1 VRKYIL
7 ASILAVVLC
16 FVPWRLGALLAET
29 FVVHPGLTRVV
40 QTNSRYWDVAILQE
54 RIEELGYPVKYTKGL
69 TVQINMFQMM
79 PVYGVTR
86 KDDGKVSIEVEADLS
101 WDARYA
107 ILAHEG
113 GHIFQSEIYSGP
125 EGEAFAEAVAM
136 LVSHDGIRE
145 HARYL
150 SNKKWALFTIVA
162 LDSARIY
169 RAAAVLQE

>member
-1 VRKYIL
+1 MRKYIL
-7 ASILAVVLC
+7 ASILALVLC
-16 FVPWRLGALLAET
+16 FVPWRLYALLGET
-29 FVVHPGLTRVV
+29 FFVHPGLTRTVE
-40 QTNSRYWDVAILQE
+40 TNKRYWDVAILQE
-54 RIEELGYPVKYTKGL
+54 RIEELGYPVKYTPGL

-86 KDDGKVSIEVEADLS
+86 KNNGNVSIEVEEGLS

-107 ILAHEG
+107 VLAHEG
-113 GHIFQSEIYSGP
+113 GHIFQSEIYSGA

-150 SNKKWALFTIVA
+150 SNKKWALFTIIA
-162 LDSARIY
+162 LDSDKIY